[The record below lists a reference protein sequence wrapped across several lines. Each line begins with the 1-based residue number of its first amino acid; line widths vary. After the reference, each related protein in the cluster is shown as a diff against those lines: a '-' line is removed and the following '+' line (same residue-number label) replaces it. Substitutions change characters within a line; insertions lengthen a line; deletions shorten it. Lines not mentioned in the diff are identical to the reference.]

1 MVSDRCREAERGRG
15 DALTDGLW
23 EFAVLSHM
31 LEIVPVLL
39 FLSVT
44 CDRSVFSE
52 GAWSHVD
59 WFFSVVLA

>member
-1 MVSDRCREAERGRG
+1 MASDRCREPERARG

-23 EFAVLSHM
+23 VFAVQSQM
-31 LEIVPVLL
+31 LEIIPVLL
-39 FLSVT
+39 FLSFT

-52 GAWSHVD
+52 GAWRHAD

>member
-1 MVSDRCREAERGRG
+1 MATDRCREAERGRG

-23 EFAVLSHM
+23 EFAVQSQM

-39 FLSVT
+39 FLSLT
-44 CDRSVFSE
+44 SDRSVFSE
-52 GAWSHVD
+52 GAWRHAD